1 VTPSLPPAVL
11 DFLAGGDAAAS
22 RSVGVVLLALLLLA
36 LLNRVLVQS
45 AEPFPRR
52 ELLRLLDLVTV
63 PLLVV
68 FILIVLERFR
78 DLS

>member
-11 DFLAGGDAAAS
+11 AFLAGGDPAVS
-22 RSVGVVLLALLLLA
+22 RTAGVVLLALLLLA
-36 LLNRVLVQS
+36 LLNRVLIQS

-52 ELLRLLDLVTV
+52 HVLRLLDLVTV

-68 FILIVLERFR
+68 FALVVLERFR